1 MRPTV
6 CFDNLVMSKALLNV
20 LFVVLALTILVLI
33 SAVVWL
39 LRQKKNSVQ
48 FALLIVCFIVVDICS
63 ALELHVFN
71 MQMVNQ
77 CSGDNYSNHIERKC
91 LWITCFL
98 VPVILPADFLPYW
111 GFAEQYW
118 ELSYRLESIINPFEK
133 AERPKWHKYLMY
145 GVMASALVL
154 PFVFIVS
161 FALSYDPNEADRMAW
176 AKTYF
181 AALFF
186 YFSFFLFVLCLMG
199 YLVYRFWCITNNS
212 QYKLCSRL
220 STLNLICYSI
230 GTISAILCLI
240 VMTINGKAF
249 PSFALLFIISCS
261 ISQLVFI
268 YIVSV
273 ITKNG
278 SQISL

>member
-1 MRPTV
+1 M
-6 CFDNLVMSKALLNV
+6 LV
-20 LFVVLALTILVLI
+20 

-48 FALLIVCFIVVDICS
+48 FALLILCFIVVDIGS

-71 MQMVNQ
+71 TQMLNQ
-77 CSGDNYSNHIERKC
+77 CSGDNYSKHIERKC
-91 LWITCFL
+91 LWTTCFL
-98 VPVILPADFLPYW
+98 IPVILPADFLPYW

-118 ELSYRLESIINPFEK
+118 ELSYRLESIITPFEK
-133 AERPKWHKYLMY
+133 VERPKWHKQLMY
-145 GVMASALVL
+145 GVMVSALVL
-154 PFVFIVS
+154 PFVFIAS
-161 FALSYDPNEADRMAW
+161 FSLSYDPNEADRMAW

-181 AALFF
+181 VALIL

-199 YLVYRFWCITNNS
+199 YLVYRFWCITVNT

-240 VMTINGKAF
+240 VMIINGDAF
-249 PSFALLFIISCS
+249 PSFMLLFGISSS

-268 YIVSV
+268 YILWA